1 MSTDSALRYLRGA
14 SSDENNDAFAPPAQA
29 RIVDRLFWRET
40 MFVAADSPRVRK
52 LVTPFVEIGIAL
64 AFVMLAVPASLRVI
78 TIA

>member
-1 MSTDSALRYLRGA
+1 
-14 SSDENNDAFAPPAQA
+14 
-29 RIVDRLFWRET
+29 
-40 MFVAADSPRVRK
+40 MFVAADSPKVRK